1 MKGLK
6 EMRRGAGLTQAD
18 LSKTL
23 GVTQSTVAM
32 WECGVS
38 YPRGEML
45 TKLADVLHCT
55 IDELFGRIPPREPG

>member
-23 GVTQSTVAM
+23 GVAQSTVAM
-32 WECGVS
+32 WETGDS

-45 TKLADVLHCT
+45 TKLADTLHCS
-55 IDELFGRIPPREPG
+55 IDELFGRSPPREAG